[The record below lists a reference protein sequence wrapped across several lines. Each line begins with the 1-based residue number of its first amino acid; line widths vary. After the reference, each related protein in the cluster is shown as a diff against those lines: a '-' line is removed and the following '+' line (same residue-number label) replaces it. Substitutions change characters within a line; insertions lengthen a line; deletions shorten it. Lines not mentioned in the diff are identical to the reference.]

1 VTILAKMT
9 SGRTI
14 LGDIRAVVAAISPN
28 LPLFDVQPLERQLS
42 GPVETQLR
50 IASAVAG
57 GVGLVG
63 LLLAAVGI
71 YGVTA
76 YAVTRRTREIGI
88 RLSLGATRE
97 AVVGMVLRQGMR
109 LVAVGSAIG
118 LVLGFGAGQLLSGDR
133 FGVPP
138 PDAMMFAGVAALFVL
153 VGLAACY
160 VPAHRATR
168 IAAMQALRY
177 E

>member
-1 VTILAKMT
+1 
-9 SGRTI
+9 
-14 LGDIRAVVAAISPN
+14 
-28 LPLFDVQPLERQLS
+28 
-42 GPVETQLR
+42 
-50 IASAVAG
+50 
-57 GVGLVG
+57 
-63 LLLAAVGI
+63 
-71 YGVTA
+71 
-76 YAVTRRTREIGI
+76 
-88 RLSLGATRE
+88 
-97 AVVGMVLRQGMR
+97 MVLRQGMR
-109 LVAVGSAIG
+109 LVAVGSAIS